1 MTDTSSQP
9 SVQQQGATAPP
20 RVERV
25 VVGVDGSPGSL
36 AALRW
41 ALREAR
47 AHGVKLHAVFAWQF
61 HRSWGELGLGT
72 MFPLNMGAGSE
83 ISRNFPP
90 TGAEV
95 QRVEAGEPLPPE
107 AEDGGHRDAQA
118 AADNLV
124 DRAVAHAFESE
135 AGGPEVPITHA
146 AIEGHAAKVLLE
158 TVTPNDV
165 LVVGSRGH
173 GEFTGALLGS
183 IGHHVVSHAICPVV
197 VVPDPERVASGAR

>member
-1 MTDTSSQP
+1 MTDMPSQP
-9 SVQQQGATAPP
+9 SAEQQAAAAPAP
-20 RVERV
+20 VRRV
-25 VVGVDGSPGSL
+25 VVGVDGSKGSF
-36 AALRW
+36 AAMRW

-47 AHGVKLHAVFAWQF
+47 AHGVELHAVFAWQF
-61 HRSWGELGLGT
+61 HPSWGELSLGS

-95 QRVEAGEPLPPE
+95 AEVDAGEPLPPE
-107 AEDGGHRDAQA
+107 VENDGHQGAQS

-124 DRAVAHAFESE
+124 EQVVTQAFATDPTGAEI
-135 AGGPEVPITHA
+135 PITHA

-158 TVTPNDV
+158 TATPSDL

-183 IGHHVVSHAICPVV
+183 IGHHVVSHAPCPVV
-197 VVPDPERVASGAR
+197 VVPDPERSS